1 MRPRKLLRIARW
13 EVEKNAGELDRRSLA
28 LVVAVFALV
37 AVVVPFVAVGG
48 VGLDDGLYQVAVN
61 ESSPYHE
68 VLTND
73 STFVVTG
80 GTAGVSAS
88 DDAVDLVVRET
99 ENRTVLRR
107 ADDRKGEAALEA
119 FENTVRRFNDR
130 RLRTAANQTA
140 AFPIEVVL
148 DFQQRSTVAEE
159 LDSESDNGSD
169 TNTSA
174 GNTTDTTDDDGALG
188 EFGAPLAN
196 DAVSGSPSEID
207 PPFPFQSLVL
217 ALLFIIPLNFV
228 IQAYGGTILSERVN
242 RRGELLLV
250 SPVSRFDIIGGKT
263 LPYFLGAV
271 AVEAALAVGLFAVVR
286 GEPGGLVSVA
296 ALAPLVVLFLG
307 LTFLGAMFARSFKE
321 LTFVTLAITVVLIA
335 YAFVPAIFTDLNEIA
350 LVSPLTLVVRN
361 LQAEAISAQQFLFS
375 TTPPALV
382 GVFCFLLGGSL
393 YREED
398 MFTQRSVSGRVLDS
412 LAGPITR
419 PWHVGAMTAALI
431 PLVFVL
437 QLLVTVLLF
446 AVGDQ
451 SLVVLL
457 AVVVVTEELAKSLHI
472 YAAYERGRFERAP
485 LVALALGAVSG
496 TGFFLAEK
504 TALVAQLAGLPELP
518 TGQTGLLGGVFAGPA
533 VLLLLL
539 APLAL
544 HVVTAAISA
553 LGASQNR
560 RRYLAA
566 VLVAMAVHLAY
577 NIAVVILFV

>member
-1 MRPRKLLRIARW
+1 
-13 EVEKNAGELDRRSLA
+13 
-28 LVVAVFALV
+28 
-37 AVVVPFVAVGG
+37 
-48 VGLDDGLYQVAVN
+48 
-61 ESSPYHE
+61 
-68 VLTND
+68 
-73 STFVVTG
+73 
-80 GTAGVSAS
+80 
-88 DDAVDLVVRET
+88 
-99 ENRTVLRR
+99 
-107 ADDRKGEAALEA
+107 
-119 FENTVRRFNDR
+119 
-130 RLRTAANQTA
+130 
-140 AFPIEVVL
+140 
-148 DFQQRSTVAEE
+148 
-159 LDSESDNGSD
+159 
-169 TNTSA
+169 
-174 GNTTDTTDDDGALG
+174 
-188 EFGAPLAN
+188 
-196 DAVSGSPSEID
+196 
-207 PPFPFQSLVL
+207 
-217 ALLFIIPLNFV
+217 
-228 IQAYGGTILSERVN
+228 
-242 RRGELLLV
+242 
-250 SPVSRFDIIGGKT
+250 
-263 LPYFLGAV
+263 
-271 AVEAALAVGLFAVVR
+271 
-286 GEPGGLVSVA
+286 
-296 ALAPLVVLFLG
+296 
-307 LTFLGAMFARSFKE
+307 
-321 LTFVTLAITVVLIA
+321 
-335 YAFVPAIFTDLNEIA
+335 
-350 LVSPLTLVVRN
+350 
-361 LQAEAISAQQFLFS
+361 
-375 TTPPALV
+375 
-382 GVFCFLLGGSL
+382 
-393 YREED
+393 

-446 AVGDQ
+446 AVGDR